1 MEVTIQTT
9 NKAINIDVNVS
20 INVDALKANIQRG
33 LQEIKQSAW
42 QAIKQSVL
50 IQTKQRV
57 LKAVKQATNK
67 RVNIG
72 ALTLPRLYR
81 MVLLISR
88 AAVRT
93 IDAHPTLS
101 NIFLWAMCAACFW
114 AVLTY
119 NFTTHI

>member
-1 MEVTIQTT
+1 MEAKIQST
-9 NKAINIDVNVS
+9 NRAINIDINVS
-20 INVDALKANIQRG
+20 INIDALKANIQRG
-33 LQEIKQSAW
+33 LQDAW
-42 QAIKQSVL
+42 KAIKQSVL
-50 IQTKQRV
+50 MPIKKRV
-57 LKAVKQATNK
+57 LQTVKQATNK

-81 MVLLISR
+81 MVLLMSR

-93 IDAHPTLS
+93 IDAHPTIS
-101 NIFLWAMCAACFW
+101 NIFIWAMCAACFW

>member
-1 MEVTIQTT
+1 MEATIQST
-9 NKAINIDVNVS
+9 NRAINIDINVS
-20 INVDALKANIQRG
+20 INVDALKAIIQRW
-33 LQEIKQSAW
+33 L
-42 QAIKQSVL
+42 QAINQSVL
-50 IQTKQRV
+50 ISTKQRV
-57 LKAVKQATNK
+57 LQAVKQATNK

-81 MVLLISR
+81 MVLLMSR

-93 IDAHPTLS
+93 IDAHPTIS